1 MKILILGIGNILF
14 GDEGIGVHLS
24 NYLKVNYSFAPSDPA
39 NPVELEIVDGG
50 TLAQMLIPL
59 ITSYD
64 RVLILDCV
72 SVDDAQIGDVYAFD
86 FDNIPHIITWAGSA
100 HEVEMLQTLRLVEI
114 NGDLT
119 PVHII
124 GIVPE
129 VIGEDTAFSLSENVK
144 QGAKLM
150 ESQAIAYLAQNGIT
164 ATKIANRDLQEI
176 ANLSFRGF

>member
-1 MKILILGIGNILF
+1 MGKVVSFIMLLLLLSCNSWEDEWAVNEIVGIEI
-14 GDEGIGVHLS
+14 
-24 NYLKVNYSFAPSDPA
+24 PA
-39 NPVELEIVDGG
+39 CGGSESVSVDGG
-50 TLAQMLIPL
+50 GDW
-59 ITSYD
+59 S
-64 RVLILDCV
+64 LDCV
-72 SVDDAQIGDVYAFD
+72 VETATGNSVVGDVYAFD

-114 NGDLT
+114 NGDLP

-129 VIGEDTAFSLSENVK
+129 VLGEDTAFSLSENVK

>member
-24 NYLKVNYSFAPSDPA
+24 NYLKVNYTFTPSDSS
-39 NPVELEIVDGG
+39 NPVEVEIVDGG

-64 RVLILDCV
+64 KVLILDCV
-72 SVDDAQIGDVYAFD
+72 SVDGAEIGDVYAFD
-86 FDNIPHIITWAGSA
+86 FDDVPNIITWAGSA

-114 NGDLT
+114 NGDLP

-129 VIGEDTAFSLSENVK
+129 VIGEDTAFDLSPNVK
-144 QGAKLM
+144 EGAKLM
-150 ESQAIAYLAQNGIT
+150 ESQAIAYLAKNGVC
-164 ATKIANRDLQEI
+164 ATKTNNRDLQEI